1 MKHDIAP
8 LEAHPPMQEL
18 SLEDLDD
25 LPYAGV
31 ALAQDT
37 WGAARVSRDAS
48 TSAWSLFSP
57 LPPALA
63 R

>member
-1 MKHDIAP
+1 MSHDTTAH
-8 LEAHPPMQEL
+8 EAHAPMQEL

-48 TSAWSLFSP
+48 LGWSLFSP
-57 LPPALA
+57 LPPSLA